1 MKILITGANGF
12 VGGHVSRYLTAQ
24 GMECVALDVKGAPEQ
39 GVYAARYTWDDLDA
53 LDIGTFDGVIHLAG
67 KAHDTKNVSDPQSYF
82 DVNVGLTRRLLGEVL
97 KCKSSKVLK
106 FVFFSSVKACADTVE
121 GVLTEECEPN
131 PQTPYGKSK
140 LEAEKEVL
148 KFESAKVLKLGE
160 EERGEVLKFES
171 AKVLKCHNPDMQSSA
186 LKEDLQNFRT
196 LELQNFRTFILRPAM
211 ICGPGSKGNMNLLAK
226 VVRSGIPW
234 PLGAFENKRSF
245 ASIENVSR
253 VLEAL
258 LTKDIEP
265 GIYQVADDE
274 PLSTNQVIENLAK
287 ELGKKPRIWRL
298 PRGLMR
304 GVARVG
310 DLLHLPLNSERLKKL
325 TESYVVSNAKLLR
338 ALGWESLL
346 RPLLR
351 PLSGRNDVIKKE
363 EAREPQAFNHEFVT
377 TEWSQKRKFVLS
389 LGRLHPL
396 KGLDLLI
403 SAWEEIKRSAKVL
416 KCESAKVEEEGSG
429 KVEAKA
435 TEDGKA
441 AQNFRTLE
449 LSNFRTIPWQLIIA
463 GPDEQGTREKL
474 IRLCQGFHL
483 RDAYGGQD
491 GGQEAKSEKLKL
503 KIAEVREL
511 ADAGDADIVFLGPV
525 HGEAKWNLM
534 KQADI
539 FVLPSR
545 SENFGIVVG
554 EALSCGVPVVTTDV
568 GVWGGGE
575 VLKCESSKVLKLE
588 ERGESEKLK
597 AKSEKLEEE
606 TPRQGE
612 AVPKRTLCQGE
623 GVPGLI
629 VVETS
634 AEGIAEGLERM
645 MALSD
650 AERHEMGQQGCEW
663 VKRELSWE
671 SVAKQMVEAYEKF

>member
-82 DVNVGLTRRLLGEVL
+82 DVNVGLTRRLLGQVL
-97 KCKSSKVLK
+97 KCKSAKVLK
-106 FVFFSSVKACADTVE
+106 FIFFSSVKACADTVE

-148 KFESAKVLKLGE
+148 KFESSKVLKLGE

-226 VVRSGIPW
+226 VVQSGIPW

-363 EAREPQAFNHEFVT
+363 VLSSLDGRNDVVKRDAISSLDGRNDVVKKEVLSSLDGRNDVIKKEEAREPQAFNHEFVT
-377 TEWSQKRKFVLS
+377 TEWSQKRKIVLS

-403 SAWEEIKRSAKVL
+403 SAWAEIKRSAKVL
-416 KCESAKVEEEGSG
+416 KC
-429 KVEAKA
+429 
-435 TEDGKA
+435 
-441 AQNFRTLE
+441 
-449 LSNFRTIPWQLIIA
+449 
-463 GPDEQGTREKL
+463 
-474 IRLCQGFHL
+474 
-483 RDAYGGQD
+483 
-491 GGQEAKSEKLKL
+491 
-503 KIAEVREL
+503 
-511 ADAGDADIVFLGPV
+511 
-525 HGEAKWNLM
+525 
-534 KQADI
+534 
-539 FVLPSR
+539 
-545 SENFGIVVG
+545 
-554 EALSCGVPVVTTDV
+554 
-568 GVWGGGE
+568 
-575 VLKCESSKVLKLE
+575 
-588 ERGESEKLK
+588 
-597 AKSEKLEEE
+597 
-606 TPRQGE
+606 
-612 AVPKRTLCQGE
+612 
-623 GVPGLI
+623 
-629 VVETS
+629 
-634 AEGIAEGLERM
+634 
-645 MALSD
+645 
-650 AERHEMGQQGCEW
+650 
-663 VKRELSWE
+663 
-671 SVAKQMVEAYEKF
+671 